1 MLGLLSSLLD
11 RPVVLRRA
19 ALASLVANIGIV
31 CTGGLVRLTGSGLGC
46 PTWPRCTEDSYVT
59 TRAMGHH
66 GVIEFGNRTLTFV
79 LGVIAVVALLAAWR
93 QRRRVPGL
101 LKAAVAMMAGI
112 AGQGVLGGITVRMA
126 LNPWTVMA
134 HFLASMLLI
143 ALAYVFWERTRDVP
157 PRWTAPAAIRTAG
170 IVVTAVSAVVLVLG
184 TVVTGSGPHSGDTEA
199 ARTGFDPETVS
210 QLHTDAVFVLV
221 GLTLAMWLGLRALG
235 APLRVTRAAALL
247 LLVELGQ
254 GVVGFVQYF
263 TGLPWPVVLLHML
276 GACLVWTATIGLL
289 LSLTPR
295 PEPAAA
301 AGPAEEQA
309 LAYEGHSDA
318 STA

>member
-1 MLGLLSSLLD
+1 MLSSLLD

-46 PTWPRCTEDSYVT
+46 PTWPRCTEESYVT
-59 TRAMGHH
+59 TQEMGHH
-66 GVIEFGNRTLTFV
+66 GIIEFGNRTLTFV
-79 LGVIAVVALLAAWR
+79 LGLIAVVALVAAWR

-101 LKAAVAMMAGI
+101 LAAGVAMMGGI
-112 AGQGVLGGITVRMA
+112 AFQGVLGGITVRMA
-126 LNPWTVMA
+126 LNPWTVMV

-143 ALAYVFWERTRDVP
+143 ALAYVFWHRTREVP
-157 PRWTAPAAIRTAG
+157 PRWTAPAAIRTSG

-184 TVVTGSGPHSGDTEA
+184 TVVTGSGPHSGDTKA
-199 ARTGFDPETVS
+199 ARTGFDAETVS
-210 QLHTDAVFVLV
+210 QLHADAVFVLV

-247 LLVELGQ
+247 LVVELAQ

-276 GACLVWTATIGLL
+276 GACLVWTATLGLL
-289 LSLTPR
+289 LAVSPGAERPAAGR
-295 PEPAAA
+295 PE
-301 AGPAEEQA
+301 GE
-309 LAYEGHSDA
+309 LVYEGHSDA

>member
-1 MLGLLSSLLD
+1 MLSSLLD

-19 ALASLVANIGIV
+19 ALASLVANVGIV

-46 PTWPRCTEDSYVT
+46 PTWPRCTEQSYVT
-59 TRAMGHH
+59 TQAMGHH
-66 GVIEFGNRTLTFV
+66 GIIEFGNRTLTFV
-79 LGVIAVVALLAAWR
+79 LGLIAVVALLAAWR

-101 LKAAVAMMAGI
+101 LAAAVWMMAGI

-143 ALAYVFWERTRDVP
+143 ALAYVFWHRTRDVP

-170 IVVTAVSAVVLVLG
+170 ILVTAVSAVVLVLG
-184 TVVTGSGPHSGDTEA
+184 TIVTGSGPHSGDTKA
-199 ARTGFDPETVS
+199 ARTGFDPATVS
-210 QLHTDAVFVLV
+210 QLHGDAVFVLV

-235 APLRVTRAAALL
+235 APLRVTRAAGLL

-276 GACLVWTATIGLL
+276 GACLVWTATLGLL
-289 LSLTPR
+289 LSVTPR
-295 PEPAAA
+295 KEPARQ
-301 AGPAEEQA
+301 PAPV
-309 LAYEGHSDA
+309 YEGHSEA